1 MECCDADDARQEVDD
16 TATRMHKLVIRTLP
30 KGCNP
35 MPVSS
40 TDRPPSRSGPMA
52 PPTHEDDNPF
62 DDITDEKLRRLS
74 GKQDLN
80 RVTYLQLTVDTHK
93 QSVEALG
100 ELLPSLTQLRL
111 HQSVLHSFRDLGT
124 SLHGLQI
131 LWLMSS
137 GVKDLDGIGALTG
150 LRELYL
156 QFNDIVDVSPLSLH
170 DELHILGTN
179 GPVGWLTVLNLADN
193 PVAAIPNYRPIVC
206 SYIPQLQTLDTAPV
220 APCDSVE
227 VRPILQFPRHMS
239 TYSVPIL

>member
-1 MECCDADDARQEVDD
+1 
-16 TATRMHKLVIRTLP
+16 MHKLVIRTLP

-62 DDITDEKLRRLS
+62 DDITDEKLVRCLRSL
-74 GKQDLN
+74 KHDDTDLN

-156 QFNDIVDVSPLSLH
+156 QFNDIMDVSPLSLH

-179 GPVGWLTVLNLADN
+179 GPVGWVL
-193 PVAAIPNYRPIVC
+193 VE
-206 SYIPQLQTLDTAPV
+206 QLIDWFFALCV
-220 APCDSVE
+220 WE
-227 VRPILQFPRHMS
+227 
-239 TYSVPIL
+239 